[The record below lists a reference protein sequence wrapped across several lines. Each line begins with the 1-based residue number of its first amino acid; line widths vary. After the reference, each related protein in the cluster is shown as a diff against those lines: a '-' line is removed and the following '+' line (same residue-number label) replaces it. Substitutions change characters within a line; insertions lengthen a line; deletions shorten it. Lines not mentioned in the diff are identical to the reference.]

1 MNLDDHFEFL
11 DELPEAIFQPV
22 VTLHHGSL
30 RERVEGI
37 LAWRHA
43 LLRGELPDVEAIGWP
58 QRAIAETIR
67 LRLDGLDL
75 VSFCRNEEALVDQI
89 LKDVCAAITSILRRE
104 AEGVHGL
111 FEDTVSSAHKRER
124 ETSQL
129 AGDDADWQSQA
140 PGAGPPQSSS
150 PPPSAGQGTS
160 PGEAPPQGSGEGRSD
175 SPRGEG
181 GETLYTLQ
189 AAPEGIPE
197 PEGTGEAT
205 AGSGLA
211 GEGMDEGGMTAGGV
225 VDGTPPEIPNGDA
238 DHAVALA
245 GGGGA
250 AGGGQTAFRSGA
262 PLSEQTLAQLGDG
275 LAEHWKKVLAHW
287 REVESVFRGMG
298 SRLGRGWDLSS
309 GELQGRGWREFVAYR
324 RLIREHPQLVEIVD
338 SLGREQAGAGEG
350 PLAEARESLETPG
363 EGSASEEV
371 FVHSESPLSTA
382 GVSRSDDIAR
392 MLPQEAAFLG
402 HPKLKML
409 WHVRRAEQGLLSY
422 HVEGVLSE
430 HRPGPLRELTDRPE
444 PRRESARQKGPLI
457 VCLDTSASLH
467 GEPERIAKAV
477 CLEVLRLAN
486 QSGRR
491 CYLYAFSGPGQVLEM
506 ALRFDPPGL
515 RRLLRF
521 LSQRFDG
528 GTDVR
533 DPIQRALRKV
543 READWRRADLLLVS
557 DGRFSVPPS
566 VVKAV
571 SRAREKQNLRL
582 VGLTLGPWASDGLG
596 RICRPVYR
604 FRLPSALVEAGIAR

>member
-43 LLRGELPDVEAIGWP
+43 LLRGELPDIEAIGWP

-140 PGAGPPQSSS
+140 PEAGPPQSSS

-160 PGEAPPQGSGEGRSD
+160 PGETPPQGSGEGRPD

-189 AAPEGIPE
+189 AAPEGMPE
-197 PEGTGEAT
+197 PEGAGEAT
-205 AGSGLA
+205 AGSGPT
-211 GEGMDEGGMTAGGV
+211 GEGMNEGGMAAG
-225 VDGTPPEIPNGDA
+225 DASDETPNGDA

-245 GGGGA
+245 GGDEA
-250 AGGGQTAFRSGA
+250 AGDGQPASRSGA
-262 PLSEQTLAQLGDG
+262 PLSEQALTQLGDG
-275 LAEHWKKVLAHW
+275 LAEHWKKVLVHW
-287 REVESVFRGMG
+287 REVASVFRGMG
-298 SRLGRGWDLSS
+298 SQLGRGWDLSS
-309 GELQGRGWREFVAYR
+309 GELQGRDWREFVAYR

-350 PLAEARESLETPG
+350 PPAEARETLEAPG
-363 EGSASEEV
+363 EGSAPEEV

-409 WHVRRAEQGLLSY
+409 WHARRAEQGLLSY

-430 HRPGPLRELTDRPE
+430 HRPEPLREQGEQPE

-467 GEPERIAKAV
+467 GEPERISKAV

-486 QSGRR
+486 QTGRR
-491 CYLYAFSGPGQVLEM
+491 CHLYAFSGPGQVLEM
-506 ALRFDPPGL
+506 ELRFDPPGL

-521 LSQRFDG
+521 LSQSFDG

-533 DPIQRALRKV
+533 EPIQRALRKV
-543 READWRRADLLLVS
+543 READWRQADMLLIT
-557 DGRFSVPPS
+557 DGRFPVPDG
-566 VVKAV
+566 VVHAV
-571 SRAREKQNLRL
+571 ERAREKASLRL
-582 VGLTLGPWASDGLG
+582 VGLTVGPWASDGLK
-596 RICRPVYR
+596 RICRPVHR
-604 FRLPSALVEAGIAR
+604 FQPPSALSGGAGR